1 MNLEVELRLIFAL
14 VLIFLSGFFSS
25 AETVFFS
32 IIGQGGLGRV
42 EEERPSLAKKLSELT
57 SAPRKLIS
65 SILIG
70 NEIVN
75 ILISILIASVFAR
88 LFLSS
93 SSGEGAH
100 NSALISIYAL
110 IISSGLI
117 LIFGEVIPKTL
128 GVRFSFKLARI
139 MTVPLYWFHKI
150 IFPLRYLLRR
160 LSELILRAVGIKISP
175 ELRILEDQ
183 DLLELV
189 EIGES
194 EGILDE
200 TEYELIRN
208 IFEFGDLRVAEVMT
222 PRQEIFALPLELEYP
237 ELKKRFLES
246 GYSRVPIYQGELDQ
260 VVGILSAKD
269 LIRLEASGEKFILD
283 FLHPPYCVPPQKKLE
298 DLLRDFLTQRV
309 HFALV
314 VNEYGEV
321 IGLVTLE
328 DLLEEIFGEGPEEE
342 QEPELKEI
350 SEGKWEVLGK
360 MELRDFNEKMN
371 CKLQGAGVK
380 TLAGYLLNEFGRL
393 PEVGEELEREG
404 YRFRIKEIRRRR
416 IHRIELEQVK

>member
-1 MNLEVELRLIFAL
+1 
-14 VLIFLSGFFSS
+14 
-25 AETVFFS
+25 
-32 IIGQGGLGRV
+32 
-42 EEERPSLAKKLSELT
+42 
-57 SAPRKLIS
+57 
-65 SILIG
+65 
-70 NEIVN
+70 
-75 ILISILIASVFAR
+75 
-88 LFLSS
+88 
-93 SSGEGAH
+93 
-100 NSALISIYAL
+100 
-110 IISSGLI
+110 

-128 GVRFSFKLARI
+128 GVRFSYRLARV
-139 MTVPLYWFHKI
+139 MTTPLYWFHKI
-150 IFPLRYLLRR
+150 IFPIRYLLRR

-189 EIGES
+189 
-194 EGILDE
+194 
-200 TEYELIRN
+200 
-208 IFEFGDLRVAEVMT
+208 GDLRVAEVMT

-269 LIRLEASGEKFILD
+269 LIRLEASGKKFILD

>member
-1 MNLEVELRLIFAL
+1 MELEVELRLIFAL

-25 AETVFFS
+25 AETVFFTLL
-32 IIGQGGLGRV
+32 GQGGLGKI
-42 EEERPSLAKKLSELT
+42 EEQRPSLAKKLSELI

-75 ILISILIASVFAR
+75 ILISILIASVFAH
-88 LFLSS
+88 LFLDR
-93 SSGEGAH
+93 SGASH
-100 NSALISIYAL
+100 NSALVSIYAL
-110 IISSGLI
+110 ITSSGLI

-128 GVRFSFKLARI
+128 GVRFSYRLARV
-139 MTVPLYWFHKI
+139 MTTPLYWFHKI
-150 IFPLRYLLRR
+150 IFPIRYLLRR

-269 LIRLEASGEKFILD
+269 LIRLEASGKKFILD

>member
-88 LFLSS
+88 LFLSPA
-93 SSGEGAH
+93 SGEGAH
-100 NSALISIYAL
+100 NPALISIYAL

-128 GVRFSFKLARI
+128 GVRFSFKLARV
-139 MTVPLYWFHKI
+139 MTAPLYWFHKI

-175 ELRILEDQ
+175 EAKALEEE

-189 EIGES
+189 ELGES
-194 EGILDE
+194 AGILDE

-222 PRQEIFALPLELEYP
+222 PRQEIFALPLELEYS

-246 GYSRVPIYQGELDQ
+246 GYSRVPIYQGEFDQ

-269 LIRLEASGEKFILD
+269 LIRLEASEKKSIQD
-283 FLHPPYCVPPQKKLE
+283 FLRPPYCVPPQKKLE
-298 DLLRDFLTQRV
+298 DLLRDFLAERV

-328 DLLEEIFGEGPEEE
+328 DLLEEIFGESPEEDE
-342 QEPELKEI
+342 EPELKEI
-350 SEGKWEVLGK
+350 SEGKWEVLGT

-371 CKLQGAGVK
+371 CRLQGAGIK

-393 PEVGEELEREG
+393 PEVGEELVREG
-404 YRFRIKEIRRRR
+404 YRFRVKEIRRRR
-416 IHRIELEQVK
+416 IHRIELETEQ